1 MAHHIYN
8 TRGLVLESTNVG
20 EANKMYTLFT
30 ADVGV
35 VRASAQGVRLQK
47 SKLRY
52 SLQDFSFSNLSL
64 VRGKEVWR
72 ITSATIEK
80 NIYTDFKERHDIVI
94 VVARIFTLLKRLIV
108 GEEINKVLFDVVHNA
123 IDFLYIHSLT
133 PQQVELFERIAV
145 LRILSNLGYMAP
157 QRGLADF
164 LGKEWTI
171 DILERFIPHQK
182 IALEEINHALSA
194 SQL

>member
-64 VRGKEVWR
+64 VRGKEIWR
-72 ITSATIEK
+72 ITSAKIEK
-80 NIYTDFKERHDIVI
+80 NLYTDFKERADIVK

-123 IDFLYIHSLT
+123 VDFLYTQELT
-133 PQQVELFERIAV
+133 AEQVELFEKICV

-157 QRGLADF
+157 KRGLAEF
-164 LGKEWTI
+164 LGSEWSL
-171 DILERFIPHQK
+171 DILSRFKPHQK